1 LWAPLIVVAVAAVVT
16 ALCGVVFARRL
27 RGVTGDT
34 LGAAEQLAELA
45 AIATVAA
52 LIRSG
57 GL

>member
-1 LWAPLIVVAVAAVVT
+1 VI
-16 ALCGVVFARRL
+16 FARRL